1 MLEALTP
8 ILALLLTLYALSVV
22 VSPMIGR
29 RLDPFFLARPI
40 ARWMIRLPAR
50 ACRWLSKLFDRW
62 SGLAWK
68 RANRTQ
74 FVPLKITL
82 YLTSAALGMTGMLL
96 TIPAELLG
104 EIKRL

>member
-8 ILALLLTLYALSVV
+8 ILALLLTLYGLSVV

-29 RLDPFFLARPI
+29 RLDPFFLVRPI
-40 ARWMIRLPAR
+40 ARWIIRLPAR
-50 ACRWLSKLFDRW
+50 TFRWLSQLFNRW

-74 FVPLKITL
+74 SVPLKLTL
-82 YLTSAALGMTGMLL
+82 YLTSAALGTTGMLL

-104 EIKRL
+104 EMKRI